1 MMLDLTRLA
10 GDMGT
15 YVYLTVKIVCAVYI
29 LNRLWLLLFRRK
41 ADGLWD
47 RLYRLARIIRIKI
60 WRLHKR
66 RMAAKAER
74 EKRSTVRTRKK
85 KTEAPDIAPSTHCEV
100 IGKTKSVYIPD
111 PKKAK
116 EPVRSEPLPESDFIG
131 EDDDISAD
139 DVDDILEPMD
149 DEDLQELM
157 EPCLSEADPD
167 FSQAMTYDDINN
179 MVAVASGVNK
189 DEDET
194 IRAVETLYSIRQS
207 DIYEF
212 VLSESDNKDRIERLM
227 NERFD
232 EKAAPNKHSERL
244 EAQTSGFDWSQYI

>member
-1 MMLDLTRLA
+1 MV
-10 GDMGT
+10 T
-15 YVYLTVKIVCAVYI
+15 YVYLTVNIVCAVYI
-29 LNRLWLLLFRRK
+29 LYRLWIFLFRRK
-41 ADGLWD
+41 AGDFWD
-47 RLYRLARIIRIKI
+47 TLYHLARIIRIKM
-60 WRLHKR
+60 WRLHER

-74 EKRSTVRTRKK
+74 ERRRNVRNPKKDKEAQTIVST
-85 KTEAPDIAPSTHCEV
+85 THCEV

-111 PKKAK
+111 PNKAK
-116 EPVRSEPLPESDFIG
+116 EPVRSEPMPDSDFIS
-131 EDDDISAD
+131 EDDDISDD
-139 DVDDILEPMD
+139 DVDYILEPMD

-157 EPCLSEADPD
+157 EPGLSEADPD

-179 MVAVASGVNK
+179 MVAVASGINK

-212 VLSESDNKDRIERLM
+212 ILSESDNKDRIERLM

-232 EKAAPNKHSERL
+232 EKEAPNKHSEQL
-244 EAQTSGFDWSQYI
+244 EAHTSGFDWSQYV

>member
-1 MMLDLTRLA
+1 MV
-10 GDMGT
+10 T
-15 YVYLTVKIVCAVYI
+15 YVYLTVNIVCAVYI
-29 LNRLWLLLFRRK
+29 LYRLWIFLFRRK
-41 ADGLWD
+41 AGDFWD
-47 RLYRLARIIRIKI
+47 TLYHLARIIRIKM
-60 WRLHKR
+60 WRLHER

-74 EKRSTVRTRKK
+74 ERRRNVRNPKKDKEAQTIVST
-85 KTEAPDIAPSTHCEV
+85 THCEV

-111 PKKAK
+111 PNKAK
-116 EPVRSEPLPESDFIG
+116 EPVRSEPMPDSDFIS

-139 DVDDILEPMD
+139 DVDYILEPMD

-157 EPCLSEADPD
+157 EPGLSEADPD

-179 MVAVASGVNK
+179 MVAVASGINK

-212 VLSESDNKDRIERLM
+212 ILSESDNKDRIERLM

-232 EKAAPNKHSERL
+232 EKEAPNKHSEQL
-244 EAQTSGFDWSQYI
+244 EAHTSGFEWSQYV

>member
-1 MMLDLTRLA
+1 
-10 GDMGT
+10 MGT
-15 YVYLTVKIVCAVYI
+15 YVYLTVNIICAVYI
-29 LNRLWLLLFRRK
+29 LYRLWLFLFRRK

-47 RLYRLARIIRIKI
+47 RLYRWARIIRIMMRR
-60 WRLHKR
+60 WHKR
-66 RMAAKAER
+66 RMVAHVER
-74 EKRSTVRTRKK
+74 EKRRNVRNPKK
-85 KTEAPDIAPSTHCEV
+85 KEAPVIAPSTHCEV

-157 EPCLSEADPD
+157 EPGLSEADPD

-179 MVAVASGVNK
+179 MVAVASGANK
-189 DEDET
+189 DETNT

-212 VLSESDNKDRIERLM
+212 ILSESDNKDRIDRLM
-227 NERFD
+227 RERFD
-232 EKAAPNKHSERL
+232 KNEAPNKHSERL
-244 EAQTSGFDWSQYI
+244 EAHTSGFDWSQYV

>member
-1 MMLDLTRLA
+1 MMTKI
-10 GDMGT
+10 
-15 YVYLTVKIVCAVYI
+15 YLTVNIICAVYI
-29 LNRLWLLLFRRK
+29 LYRLWHFLFRRK
-41 ADGLWD
+41 AEGLWD
-47 RLYRLARIIRIKI
+47 RLYRWARIIRIMM
-60 WRLHKR
+60 WRWHKR
-66 RMAAKAER
+66 RMAANVER
-74 EKRSTVRTRKK
+74 EKRRNVRNPKK
-85 KTEAPDIAPSTHCEV
+85 KEAPVIAPSTHCEV

-139 DVDDILEPMD
+139 DVEDILEPID

-157 EPCLSEADPD
+157 EPGLSEADPD

-179 MVAVASGVNK
+179 MVAVASGANK
-189 DEDET
+189 DETDT

-212 VLSESDNKDRIERLM
+212 ILSESDNKDRIGRLM

-232 EKAAPNKHSERL
+232 EKEAPNKHSERL
-244 EAQTSGFDWSQYI
+244 ETQTSGFDWSQYV

>member
-1 MMLDLTRLA
+1 MMSDLTRLA

-15 YVYLTVKIVCAVYI
+15 YVYLTVNIVCAVYI
-29 LNRLWLLLFRRK
+29 LYRLWIFLFRRK
-41 ADGLWD
+41 ANGHWD
-47 RLYRLARIIRIKI
+47 TLYHLARITRIKI

-74 EKRSTVRTRKK
+74 EKRRNVRNPKK
-85 KTEAPDIAPSTHCEV
+85 KKEAPVIAPSTHCEV

-116 EPVRSEPLPESDFIG
+116 EPVRSEPMPESDFIG
-131 EDDDISAD
+131 EDDEISAD
-139 DVDDILEPMD
+139 DVDDILEPME

-157 EPCLSEADPD
+157 EPGLSEADPD

-179 MVAVASGVNK
+179 MVAVASGANK
-189 DEDET
+189 DETDT

-212 VLSESDNKDRIERLM
+212 ILSESDNKDRIERLM

-232 EKAAPNKHSERL
+232 EKEAPNKHSERL
-244 EAQTSGFDWSQYI
+244 EAQTSGFDWSQYV

>member
-1 MMLDLTRLA
+1 MMTKI
-10 GDMGT
+10 
-15 YVYLTVKIVCAVYI
+15 YLTVNIVCAVYI
-29 LNRLWLLLFRRK
+29 LYRLWLFLFRLK
-41 ADGLWD
+41 AEGLWD
-47 RLYRLARIIRIKI
+47 RLYRWACIIRIMI
-60 WRLHKR
+60 WRWHKR
-66 RMAAKAER
+66 RMTAKAER
-74 EKRSTVRTRKK
+74 RKRRTIRNQKK
-85 KTEAPDIAPSTHCEV
+85 EAPVIVSTTHCEV

-116 EPVRSEPLPESDFIG
+116 EPVRSESLPESDFIG

-149 DEDLQELM
+149 DEDLQKLM
-157 EPCLSEADPD
+157 EPSLSEADPD

-179 MVAVASGVNK
+179 MVAVASGANK
-189 DEDET
+189 NETDT

-212 VLSESDNKDRIERLM
+212 ILNESDNKDRIERLM

-232 EKAAPNKHSERL
+232 EKEALNGSSEPH
-244 EAQTSGFDWSQYI
+244 EAHTSGFDWSQYV

>member
-1 MMLDLTRLA
+1 MMSYLTRLA

-29 LNRLWLLLFRRK
+29 LTRLWLFLFRRK

-60 WRLHKR
+60 WRLHKK

-74 EKRSTVRTRKK
+74 EKRRTVSNQKK
-85 KTEAPDIAPSTHCEV
+85 KEAPAIAPSTHCEV

-116 EPVRSEPLPESDFIG
+116 EPVRSEPMPESDFIG

-157 EPCLSEADPD
+157 EPGLSEADPD
-167 FSQAMTYDDINN
+167 FSQTMTYDDINN

-189 DEDET
+189 DEDDT

-212 VLSESDNKDRIERLM
+212 ILCESDNKDRIERLM

-232 EKAAPNKHSERL
+232 EKEAPNKHSERL
-244 EAQTSGFDWSQYI
+244 EAQTSGFDWSQYV

>member
-1 MMLDLTRLA
+1 M
-10 GDMGT
+10 
-15 YVYLTVKIVCAVYI
+15 V
-29 LNRLWLLLFRRK
+29 
-41 ADGLWD
+41 
-47 RLYRLARIIRIKI
+47 
-60 WRLHKR
+60 
-66 RMAAKAER
+66 AKAEWR
-74 EKRSTVRTRKK
+74 KRRTVRNQKK
-85 KTEAPDIAPSTHCEV
+85 KKEAAAVAPSTYCEV

-149 DEDLQELM
+149 EEDLQKLM
-157 EPCLSEADPD
+157 EPGLSEADPD

-179 MVAVASGVNK
+179 MVAVASGANK
-189 DEDET
+189 DETDT

-212 VLSESDNKDRIERLM
+212 ILSESDNKDRIERLM

-244 EAQTSGFDWSQYI
+244 ETQTSVFDWSQYV

>member
-1 MMLDLTRLA
+1 MV
-10 GDMGT
+10 T
-15 YVYLTVKIVCAVYI
+15 YVYLTVNIVCAVYI
-29 LNRLWLLLFRRK
+29 LYRLWIFLFRRK
-41 ADGLWD
+41 AGDFWD
-47 RLYRLARIIRIKI
+47 TLYHLARIIRIKM
-60 WRLHKR
+60 WRLHER

-74 EKRSTVRTRKK
+74 ERRRNVRNPKKDKEAQTIVST
-85 KTEAPDIAPSTHCEV
+85 THCEV

-111 PKKAK
+111 PNKAK
-116 EPVRSEPLPESDFIG
+116 EPVRSEPMPDSDFIS

-139 DVDDILEPMD
+139 DVDYILEPMD

-157 EPCLSEADPD
+157 EPGLSEADPD
-167 FSQAMTYDDINN
+167 FSQDMTYDDINN
-179 MVAVASGVNK
+179 MVAVASGINK

-212 VLSESDNKDRIERLM
+212 ILSESDNKDRIERLM

-232 EKAAPNKHSERL
+232 EKEAPNKHSEQL
-244 EAQTSGFDWSQYI
+244 EAHTSGFDWSQYV

>member
-1 MMLDLTRLA
+1 MMTKI
-10 GDMGT
+10 
-15 YVYLTVKIVCAVYI
+15 YLTVKIICAVFI
-29 LNRLWLLLFRRK
+29 LNRLWFFLFRRK

-47 RLYRLARIIRIKI
+47 RLYRWARIIRIMM
-60 WRLHKR
+60 WRWHKR
-66 RMAAKAER
+66 RMAAHIER
-74 EKRSTVRTRKK
+74 EKRRTVRNQKK
-85 KTEAPDIAPSTHCEV
+85 KKEAAAVSPSTHCEV

-157 EPCLSEADPD
+157 EPGLSEADPD

-179 MVAVASGVNK
+179 MVAVASGANK
-189 DEDET
+189 DETDT

-212 VLSESDNKDRIERLM
+212 ILSESDNKDRIERLM
-227 NERFD
+227 RERFY
-232 EKAAPNKHSERL
+232 EKEAPNKHSERI
-244 EAQTSGFDWSQYI
+244 EAQTSGFDWSQYV

>member
-1 MMLDLTRLA
+1 ME
-10 GDMGT
+10 T
-15 YVYLTVKIVCAVYI
+15 YVYLTVKIVCAVYM
-29 LNRLWLLLFRRK
+29 LTRLWLFLFRRK

-47 RLYRLARIIRIKI
+47 RLYRLARIIRIMM
-60 WRLHKR
+60 WRWHKR
-66 RMAAKAER
+66 RMAANAER
-74 EKRSTVRTRKK
+74 ERRRNVRNPKK
-85 KTEAPDIAPSTHCEV
+85 NKEAVVVVPFTHCEV

-111 PKKAK
+111 PKKAE

-149 DEDLQELM
+149 DEDLQEFM
-157 EPCLSEADPD
+157 EPGLSEADPD

-189 DEDET
+189 DEDDT

-212 VLSESDNKDRIERLM
+212 ILSESDNKDRIGRLM

-244 EAQTSGFDWSQYI
+244 EAQTSGFDWSQYV

>member
-1 MMLDLTRLA
+1 MPPLH
-10 GDMGT
+10 
-15 YVYLTVKIVCAVYI
+15 IV
-29 LNRLWLLLFRRK
+29 R
-41 ADGLWD
+41 
-47 RLYRLARIIRIKI
+47 
-60 WRLHKR
+60 
-66 RMAAKAER
+66 
-74 EKRSTVRTRKK
+74 
-85 KTEAPDIAPSTHCEV
+85 V

-149 DEDLQELM
+149 EEDLQELM
-157 EPCLSEADPD
+157 EPGLSGCRSRLP
-167 FSQAMTYDDINN
+167 QAMTYDDINN
-179 MVAVASGVNK
+179 MVAVASGANK
-189 DEDET
+189 DETDT

-212 VLSESDNKDRIERLM
+212 ILSESDNKDRIERLM

-232 EKAAPNKHSERL
+232 EKPPRISILNDLKHKHPALIGANMYKHYNQKGMSCNVQSIPFLIYGIYRL
-244 EAQTSGFDWSQYI
+244 YQNSKSSISRLSCIFCLFLFLRLRYRQSLSNILNIL

>member
-1 MMLDLTRLA
+1 
-10 GDMGT
+10 MGT
-15 YVYLTVKIVCAVYI
+15 NVYLTVNIVCAVYI
-29 LNRLWLLLFRRK
+29 LYRLWIFLFRRK

-47 RLYRLARIIRIKI
+47 RLYRWVRIIRII
-60 WRLHKR
+60 MWRWHKR
-66 RMAAKAER
+66 RMSTQAER
-74 EKRSTVRTRKK
+74 KKRRTVSKQKK
-85 KTEAPDIAPSTHCEV
+85 KEAPAIASTSHCEV

-139 DVDDILEPMD
+139 DVDDILEPVD
-149 DEDLQELM
+149 DKDLQELM
-157 EPCLSEADPD
+157 EPGLSEADPD

-179 MVAVASGVNK
+179 MVAVASGANK
-189 DEDET
+189 DETDT

-212 VLSESDNKDRIERLM
+212 ILSESDNKDRIERLM

-232 EKAAPNKHSERL
+232 EKEASHSPPERS
-244 EAQTSGFDWSQYI
+244 EKQTSGFDWSQYV

>member
-1 MMLDLTRLA
+1 MMSDLTRLA

-15 YVYLTVKIVCAVYI
+15 YVYLTVNIVCAVYI
-29 LNRLWLLLFRRK
+29 LYRLWIFLFRRK
-41 ADGLWD
+41 ANGHWD
-47 RLYRLARIIRIKI
+47 TLYHLARIIRIKI

-74 EKRSTVRTRKK
+74 EKRRNVRNPKK
-85 KTEAPDIAPSTHCEV
+85 KKEAPVIAPSTHCEV

-116 EPVRSEPLPESDFIG
+116 EPVRSEPME
-131 EDDDISAD
+131 
-139 DVDDILEPMD
+139 

-157 EPCLSEADPD
+157 EPGLSEADPD

-179 MVAVASGVNK
+179 MVAVASGANK
-189 DEDET
+189 DETDT

-212 VLSESDNKDRIERLM
+212 ILSESDNKDRIERLM

-232 EKAAPNKHSERL
+232 EKEAPNKHSERL
-244 EAQTSGFDWSQYI
+244 EAQTSGFDWSQYV

>member
-1 MMLDLTRLA
+1 MTKI
-10 GDMGT
+10 
-15 YVYLTVKIVCAVYI
+15 YLTVNIICAVYI
-29 LNRLWLLLFRRK
+29 LYRLWLFLFRRK
-41 ADGLWD
+41 AEGIWD
-47 RLYRLARIIRIKI
+47 WLYLRARIIRIMI
-60 WRLHKR
+60 WRWHKI
-66 RMAAKAER
+66 RMIAKAQR
-74 EKRSTVRTRKK
+74 EKRCTVRNQKK
-85 KTEAPDIAPSTHCEV
+85 KKEAAVVAPSTHCEV

-116 EPVRSEPLPESDFIG
+116 EPVRSEPLPESGFIG

-139 DVDDILEPMD
+139 DVDDILEPIE

-157 EPCLSEADPD
+157 EPGLSEADPD

-179 MVAVASGVNK
+179 MVAVASGANK
-189 DEDET
+189 DEDAT

-212 VLSESDNKDRIERLM
+212 ILSESDNKDRIERLM

-244 EAQTSGFDWSQYI
+244 EAQTSGFDWSQYV

>member
-1 MMLDLTRLA
+1 ME
-10 GDMGT
+10 T
-15 YVYLTVKIVCAVYI
+15 YVYLTVKIICAVYI
-29 LNRLWLLLFRRK
+29 LTRLWLLLFRRK

-47 RLYRLARIIRIKI
+47 RLYRWARIIRIKM

-66 RMAAKAER
+66 RMAAHVER
-74 EKRSTVRTRKK
+74 EKRRNVRNPKK
-85 KTEAPDIAPSTHCEV
+85 KEAPVIAPSTHCEV
-100 IGKTKSVYIPD
+100 IGKTKSVYILD
-111 PKKAK
+111 SKKAK
-116 EPVRSEPLPESDFIG
+116 EPVRSEPMPESDFIG

-139 DVDDILEPMD
+139 DVDDILEPME

-157 EPCLSEADPD
+157 EPGLSEADPD

-189 DEDET
+189 DEDDT

-212 VLSESDNKDRIERLM
+212 ILSESDNKDRIERLM

-232 EKAAPNKHSERL
+232 EKEAPNKHFEQL
-244 EAQTSGFDWSQYI
+244 EAHTSGFDWSQYV

>member
-1 MMLDLTRLA
+1 MV
-10 GDMGT
+10 T
-15 YVYLTVKIVCAVYI
+15 YVYLTVNIVCAVYI
-29 LNRLWLLLFRRK
+29 LYRLWIFLFRRK
-41 ADGLWD
+41 AGDFWD
-47 RLYRLARIIRIKI
+47 TLYHLARIIRIKM
-60 WRLHKR
+60 WRLHER

-74 EKRSTVRTRKK
+74 ERRRNVRNPKKDKEAQTIVST
-85 KTEAPDIAPSTHCEV
+85 THCEV

-111 PKKAK
+111 PNKAK
-116 EPVRSEPLPESDFIG
+116 EPVRSEPMPDSDFIS

-139 DVDDILEPMD
+139 DVDYILEPMD

-157 EPCLSEADPD
+157 EPGLSEADPD

-179 MVAVASGVNK
+179 MVAVASGINK

-212 VLSESDNKDRIERLM
+212 ILSESDNKDRIERLM

-232 EKAAPNKHSERL
+232 EKEAPNKHSEQL
-244 EAQTSGFDWSQYI
+244 EAHTSGFDWSQYV

>member
-1 MMLDLTRLA
+1 MMTQI
-10 GDMGT
+10 
-15 YVYLTVKIVCAVYI
+15 YLTVNIICAVYI
-29 LNRLWLLLFRRK
+29 LYRLWLFLFRRK
-41 ADGLWD
+41 AEGLWD
-47 RLYRLARIIRIKI
+47 RLYRWARMIRIMM
-60 WRLHKR
+60 WRWHKR
-66 RMAAKAER
+66 RMAANAER
-74 EKRSTVRTRKK
+74 ERRRNVRNQKK
-85 KTEAPDIAPSTHCEV
+85 KKDAEAVAPSTHCEV

-111 PKKAK
+111 SKKAK
-116 EPVRSEPLPESDFIG
+116 EPVRSEPLLESDFIG

-149 DEDLQELM
+149 DEGLQELM

-189 DEDET
+189 DEDDT

-212 VLSESDNKDRIERLM
+212 ILSESDNKDRIERLM

-244 EAQTSGFDWSQYI
+244 EAHTSGFDWSQYV

>member
-1 MMLDLTRLA
+1 MSDLTRLA

-41 ADGLWD
+41 AEGLWD
-47 RLYRLARIIRIKI
+47 RLYRWARIIRIIMWRWHKI
-60 WRLHKR
+60 
-66 RMAAKAER
+66 RMVAKAER
-74 EKRSTVRTRKK
+74 RKRRTIRNQKK
-85 KTEAPDIAPSTHCEV
+85 KKEAAAVAPSTYCEV

-111 PKKAK
+111 PKKVK

-149 DEDLQELM
+149 EEDLQELM
-157 EPCLSEADPD
+157 EPGLSEADPD

-179 MVAVASGVNK
+179 MVAVASGANK
-189 DEDET
+189 DETDT

-212 VLSESDNKDRIERLM
+212 ILSESDNKDRIERLM

-244 EAQTSGFDWSQYI
+244 ETQTSGFDWSQYV

>member
-1 MMLDLTRLA
+1 MANDMMTKI
-10 GDMGT
+10 
-15 YVYLTVKIVCAVYI
+15 YLTVNIVCAVYI
-29 LNRLWLLLFRRK
+29 LYRLWLFLFRRK

-60 WRLHKR
+60 WRLHKK

-74 EKRSTVRTRKK
+74 EKRRTVSNQKK
-85 KTEAPDIAPSTHCEV
+85 KEAPAIAQSTHCEV

-157 EPCLSEADPD
+157 EPGLSETDPD

-179 MVAVASGVNK
+179 MVAVASGANK
-189 DEDET
+189 DETDT

-212 VLSESDNKDRIERLM
+212 ILSESDNKDRIERLM

-232 EKAAPNKHSERL
+232 EKEAPNKHSERL
-244 EAQTSGFDWSQYI
+244 EAQTPGFDWSQYV

>member
-1 MMLDLTRLA
+1 MMTKI
-10 GDMGT
+10 
-15 YVYLTVKIVCAVYI
+15 YLTVNIICTVYI
-29 LNRLWLLLFRRK
+29 LYRLWIFLFRRK
-41 ADGLWD
+41 AEGLWD
-47 RLYRLARIIRIKI
+47 RLYRWARIIRIMM

-66 RMAAKAER
+66 QMVAKAER
-74 EKRSTVRTRKK
+74 KKRVIVRNQKK
-85 KTEAPDIAPSTHCEV
+85 KKDAAAVVPSTHCEV

-139 DVDDILEPMD
+139 DVDDILEPVE

-157 EPCLSEADPD
+157 EPGLSEADPD

-179 MVAVASGVNK
+179 MVAVASGANK
-189 DEDET
+189 DEDAA
-194 IRAVETLYSIRQS
+194 IRTVETLYSIRQS

-212 VLSESDNKDRIERLM
+212 ILSESDNKDRIERLM
-227 NERFD
+227 NERFN
-232 EKAAPNKHSERL
+232 EKEAPNKHSERI
-244 EAQTSGFDWSQYI
+244 EAQTSGFDWSQYV

>member
-1 MMLDLTRLA
+1 
-10 GDMGT
+10 MGT
-15 YVYLTVKIVCAVYI
+15 YVYLTVNIICAVYI
-29 LNRLWLLLFRRK
+29 LYRLCHFLFRRK
-41 ADGLWD
+41 AEGLWD
-47 RLYRLARIIRIKI
+47 RLYRWARIIRIMM

-66 RMAAKAER
+66 RMTAKTE
-74 EKRSTVRTRKK
+74 RKK
-85 KTEAPDIAPSTHCEV
+85 CLAARNQKKIMDAEAVAPSTHCEV

-116 EPVRSEPLPESDFIG
+116 DPVRSEPLPESDFIG

-139 DVDDILEPMD
+139 DVDDILEPMYD
-149 DEDLQELM
+149 KDLQELM
-157 EPCLSEADPD
+157 EPGLSESDPD

-179 MVAVASGVNK
+179 MVALASGANK
-189 DEDET
+189 DEDAT

-212 VLSESDNKDRIERLM
+212 ILSESDNKDRIERLM

-232 EKAAPNKHSERL
+232 EKEVPNKHSEQL
-244 EAQTSGFDWSQYI
+244 EAQTSGFDWNQYV

>member
-1 MMLDLTRLA
+1 MV
-10 GDMGT
+10 T
-15 YVYLTVKIVCAVYI
+15 YVYLTVNIVCAVYI
-29 LNRLWLLLFRRK
+29 LYRLWIFLFRRK
-41 ADGLWD
+41 AGDFWD
-47 RLYRLARIIRIKI
+47 TLYHLARIIRIKM
-60 WRLHKR
+60 WRLHER

-74 EKRSTVRTRKK
+74 ERRRNVRNPKKDKEAQTIVST
-85 KTEAPDIAPSTHCEV
+85 THCEV

-111 PKKAK
+111 PNKAK
-116 EPVRSEPLPESDFIG
+116 EPVRSEPMPDSDFIS

-139 DVDDILEPMD
+139 DVDYILEPMD

-157 EPCLSEADPD
+157 EPGLSEADPD

-179 MVAVASGVNK
+179 MVAVASGINK

-212 VLSESDNKDRIERLM
+212 ILSESDNKYRIERLM

-232 EKAAPNKHSERL
+232 EKEAPNKHSEQL
-244 EAQTSGFDWSQYI
+244 EAHTSGFDWSQYV

>member
-1 MMLDLTRLA
+1 
-10 GDMGT
+10 MGT
-15 YVYLTVKIVCAVYI
+15 YVYLTVNIICAVYI
-29 LNRLWLLLFRRK
+29 LYRIWLFLFRRK
-41 ADGLWD
+41 AEGLWD
-47 RLYRLARIIRIKI
+47 RLYRWARIIRIMM
-60 WRLHKR
+60 WRWHKR
-66 RMAAKAER
+66 RMAANAER
-74 EKRSTVRTRKK
+74 ERRRNVRNPKKEKEAQTIVST
-85 KTEAPDIAPSTHCEV
+85 THCEV

-111 PKKAK
+111 PMKAK
-116 EPVRSEPLPESDFIG
+116 EPIRSEPLPESDFIS

-157 EPCLSEADPD
+157 EPGLSEADPD

-189 DEDET
+189 DEDDT

-212 VLSESDNKDRIERLM
+212 ILSESDNKDRIERLM

-232 EKAAPNKHSERL
+232 EKEASHSPPERP
-244 EAQTSGFDWSQYI
+244 EEQTSGFDWSQYV

>member
-1 MMLDLTRLA
+1 MMTKI
-10 GDMGT
+10 
-15 YVYLTVKIVCAVYI
+15 YLTVNIVCAVYI
-29 LNRLWLLLFRRK
+29 LYRLWHFLFRRK

-47 RLYRLARIIRIKI
+47 RLYRWARIIRIMM
-60 WRLHKR
+60 WRWHKR
-66 RMAAKAER
+66 RMATQTER
-74 EKRSTVRTRKK
+74 ERCRNVRNPKK
-85 KTEAPDIAPSTHCEV
+85 EKEAAVVAPSTHYEV

-149 DEDLQELM
+149 EEDLQELM
-157 EPCLSEADPD
+157 EPGLSEADPD

-179 MVAVASGVNK
+179 MVAVASGANK
-189 DEDET
+189 DETDT

-212 VLSESDNKDRIERLM
+212 ILSESDNKDRIERLM

-232 EKAAPNKHSERL
+232 EKEAPNKNSERL
-244 EAQTSGFDWSQYI
+244 EAQTSGFDWSQYV

>member
-1 MMLDLTRLA
+1 MSDLTRLA
-10 GDMGT
+10 GDMGM

-60 WRLHKR
+60 WQLHKR
-66 RMAAKAER
+66 LMAAKAER
-74 EKRSTVRTRKK
+74 ERCRTIRNQKK
-85 KTEAPDIAPSTHCEV
+85 KKDAAAVAPSTHCEV

-116 EPVRSEPLPESDFIG
+116 EPVRSEPLPESGFIG

-139 DVDDILEPMD
+139 DVDDILEPVE

-157 EPCLSEADPD
+157 EPGLSEADPE

-179 MVAVASGVNK
+179 MVAVASGANK
-189 DEDET
+189 GEDAT

-212 VLSESDNKDRIERLM
+212 ILSESDNKDRIERLM
-227 NERFD
+227 NERFN
-232 EKAAPNKHSERL
+232 EKEAPNKHSERI
-244 EAQTSGFDWSQYI
+244 EAQTSGFDWSQYV

>member
-1 MMLDLTRLA
+1 MMTKI
-10 GDMGT
+10 
-15 YVYLTVKIVCAVYI
+15 YLTVKIVCALYI
-29 LNRLWLLLFRRK
+29 LYRLWFFLFRRK
-41 ADGLWD
+41 AEGLWD
-47 RLYRLARIIRIKI
+47 RLYRWARIIRIMMWRWHKI
-60 WRLHKR
+60 
-66 RMAAKAER
+66 RMVAKAER
-74 EKRSTVRTRKK
+74 RKRRTVRNQKK
-85 KTEAPDIAPSTHCEV
+85 KKEAAAVAPSTYCEV

-149 DEDLQELM
+149 EEDLQKLM
-157 EPCLSEADPD
+157 EPGLSEADPD

-179 MVAVASGVNK
+179 MVAVASGANK
-189 DEDET
+189 DETDT

-212 VLSESDNKDRIERLM
+212 ILSESDNKDRIERLM

-244 EAQTSGFDWSQYI
+244 ETQTSVFDWSQYV

>member
-1 MMLDLTRLA
+1 MMSDLTMLA
-10 GDMGT
+10 GDMET

-29 LNRLWLLLFRRK
+29 LTRLWFFLFRRK
-41 ADGLWD
+41 ADWLWD

-66 RMAAKAER
+66 RMASKAER
-74 EKRSTVRTRKK
+74 EKRRTVSNHKK
-85 KTEAPDIAPSTHCEV
+85 KEAPAIASITYCEV

-111 PKKAK
+111 PNKAK
-116 EPVRSEPLPESDFIG
+116 EPIRSEPMPESDFIG
-131 EDDDISAD
+131 EDDEISAD

-149 DEDLQELM
+149 DKDLQELM
-157 EPCLSEADPD
+157 EPGLSEADPD

-189 DEDET
+189 DEDDT

-212 VLSESDNKDRIERLM
+212 ILSESDNKDRIERLM

-232 EKAAPNKHSERL
+232 KKEALNSPHERTEK
-244 EAQTSGFDWSQYI
+244 QTSGFDWSQYV

>member
-1 MMLDLTRLA
+1 MPNDMMPKI
-10 GDMGT
+10 
-15 YVYLTVKIVCAVYI
+15 YLTVSIICAVYI
-29 LNRLWLLLFRRK
+29 LYRLWLFLFRRK
-41 ADGLWD
+41 AEGLWD
-47 RLYRLARIIRIKI
+47 WLYRWARIIRIMM
-60 WRLHKR
+60 WRWHKR
-66 RMAAKAER
+66 RMVAQTER
-74 EKRSTVRTRKK
+74 ERRRTIRNQKK
-85 KTEAPDIAPSTHCEV
+85 KKEAAAVAPSTHCEV

-149 DEDLQELM
+149 EEDLQELM
-157 EPCLSEADPD
+157 EPGLSEADPD

-179 MVAVASGVNK
+179 MVAVASGANK
-189 DEDET
+189 DETDT

-212 VLSESDNKDRIERLM
+212 ILSESDNKDRIERLM

-244 EAQTSGFDWSQYI
+244 ETQTSGFDWSQYV

>member
-1 MMLDLTRLA
+1 
-10 GDMGT
+10 MGT
-15 YVYLTVKIVCAVYI
+15 YVYLTVNIVCAVYI
-29 LNRLWLLLFRRK
+29 LYRLWIFLFHRK
-41 ADGLWD
+41 AEGLWD
-47 RLYRLARIIRIKI
+47 RLYRWARIIRIMM
-60 WRLHKR
+60 WRWHKR
-66 RMAAKAER
+66 RMAVHIER
-74 EKRSTVRTRKK
+74 EKHRTVRNQKK
-85 KTEAPDIAPSTHCEV
+85 KKEAAVVASSTHCEV

-139 DVDDILEPMD
+139 DVDDILEPVD
-149 DEDLQELM
+149 DKDLQELM
-157 EPCLSEADPD
+157 EPDLSEADPD

-179 MVAVASGVNK
+179 MVVVASGANK
-189 DEDET
+189 DETDT

-212 VLSESDNKDRIERLM
+212 ILNESDNKDRIEKLM

-232 EKAAPNKHSERL
+232 EKEAPNKHSERL
-244 EAQTSGFDWSQYI
+244 EAQTSGFDWSQYV